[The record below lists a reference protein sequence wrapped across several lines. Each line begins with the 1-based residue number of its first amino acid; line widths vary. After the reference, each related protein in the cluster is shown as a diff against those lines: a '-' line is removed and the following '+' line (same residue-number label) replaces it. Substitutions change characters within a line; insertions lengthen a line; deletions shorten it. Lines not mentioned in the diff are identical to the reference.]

1 MQPFLFETAQQIL
14 NNYKQELNDICIIF
28 PNKRTALFF
37 RKYFGQAAQ
46 KTIWSP
52 NIFTIRAFIQT
63 FARIQ
68 IADSLY
74 LIFELYESFNHAKT
88 KHKQQVLPFE
98 NFYQIGEIILND
110 FNEIDSN
117 LIDVSRLYQQLS
129 DYKQVETYLEDCS
142 NEDRELLNRFRKHF
156 SPDNLSKEKKYMLE
170 MWELLPEVYKYFT
183 EKLLQNNIG
192 YDGLAFRK
200 LTDLID
206 NRTFPVDRY
215 KKYCFIGFNAL
226 NEAERKLFRY
236 LKSHDKVL
244 FFWDIDAYYMNNKI
258 QEAGSYARQN
268 IAEFGFGNGT
278 NKKFPDN
285 FNNTQKNIEV
295 IGVPFDV
302 GQAKALSVQLKAQN
316 QSSSNTNSQPFTE
329 KTAIILPDEHL
340 LFPVLHSLPDNIKTI
355 NITMGYP
362 LKNTSLYTL
371 ITLYFK
377 AHEYFKK
384 DEKNTYYFRDV
395 IALLQH
401 HDIWNSDQETM
412 QFVIQ
417 QIEEANKIEVEVE
430 FILSKDSRL
439 LQLLFHPIQNGTLL
453 LQNILNLLYEVYAG
467 NKNVGTIEKHSLED
481 EYIYHVYTQIKRL
494 KGILDAKLREYSFST
509 GLHLLKRILNNSRI
523 PFSGEPL
530 EGLQIMGVLEAR
542 NLDFETVFILNA
554 NEGTFP
560 KINRKDT
567 FIPESIRHVF
577 KLPTVQQQD
586 AVNAYYF
593 YRILQRAKNIYLL
606 YNNIT
611 ANNRSGEASRYIQQI
626 DREAKH
632 KIHYKHL
639 SQSLKPK
646 EKKGLTIFKND
657 AILNELSTYFVRNQ
671 YAKKMF
677 NASAINTYIDCR
689 LKYYFKYIANLKEP
703 TAMSDDVDN
712 LMFGNILHG
721 SIEKLYQHIKNNDT
735 ITQADFIQLKSLIE
749 PCVFDAFKE
758 TLHIDR
764 SKDFQY
770 EGEQLVVKEVIKR
783 HINNILQFDKQHTP
797 FEIVNL
803 EKKNQYT
810 YYPEISVFG
819 QKRKI
824 AYSGTIDRLDK
835 RNGNFF
841 IIDYKT
847 GNANRRF
854 YSCESLFNRNIATR
868 NRAALQMLFYC
879 MVFHK
884 TTSRFAQPALYV
896 LNEMHK
902 KNCAITL
909 EFKQEKQYIPVSEKN
924 ISFLLAEFEDYLK
937 DIIYEIFDTEVPFDQ
952 READVNC
959 DYCEF
964 NTVCGRGN

>member
-1 MQPFLFETAQQIL
+1 MQPFLFETAQEIY

-46 KTIWSP
+46 ETIWSP
-52 NIFTIRAFIQT
+52 NIFTVRAFIQT
-63 FARIQ
+63 FAHIQ

-74 LIFELYESFNHAKT
+74 LVFELYESFNRAKT
-88 KHKQQVLPFE
+88 KRKQPALPFE
-98 NFYQIGEIILND
+98 KFYQIGEIILND

-117 LIDVSRLYQQLS
+117 LIDTSQLYKQLS
-129 DYKQVETYLEDCS
+129 DYKKVGTSLNDYTQDDAEV
-142 NEDRELLNRFRKHF
+142 LNRFKEHF

-170 MWELLPEVYKYFT
+170 MWELLPEVYQYFT
-183 EKLLQNNIG
+183 KKLLKNNIG

-200 LTDLID
+200 LTNLID
-206 NRTFPVDRY
+206 NQTFPIDRY

-226 NEAERKLFRY
+226 NNAERKLFRY
-236 LKSHDKVL
+236 LKSYDKVL
-244 FFWDIDAYYMNNKI
+244 FYWDIDAYYMNNEI
-258 QEAGSYARQN
+258 QESGSYAREN

-278 NKKFPDN
+278 GKKFPDN

-316 QSSSNTNSQPFTE
+316 QNDSANKQYTE

-340 LFPVLHSLPDNIKTI
+340 LFPVLHSLPNDIETI
-355 NITMGYP
+355 NVTMGYP

-377 AHEYFKK
+377 AHEYHK
-384 DEKNTYYFRDV
+384 KNTYYFRDV

-401 HDIWNSDQETM
+401 HDVWNSDQETM

-417 QIEEANKIEVEVE
+417 QIEEANKIEVEVD

-439 LQLLFHPIQNGTLL
+439 LQLLFHPVENGSLL
-453 LQNILNLLYEVYAG
+453 LQNILNLLYEVYAE
-467 NKNVGTIEKHSLED
+467 NKNLGTIEKHSLED

-494 KGILDAKLREYSFST
+494 KSILDTKLREYSFTT
-509 GLHLLKRILNNSRI
+509 GLHLLKRTLNNSRI

-560 KINRKDT
+560 KINRQDT
-567 FIPESIRHVF
+567 FLPESIRHVF
-577 KLPTVQQQD
+577 KLPTVRQQD

-593 YRILQRAKNIYLL
+593 YRILQRAKNVYLL

-626 DREAKH
+626 DRESKH
-632 KIHYKHL
+632 KIRYKHL

-646 EKKGLTIFKND
+646 AKKGLTIFKSD

-677 NASAINTYIDCR
+677 NASSINTYLDCR
-689 LKYYFKYIANLKEP
+689 LKYYFKYIANLREP
-703 TAMSDDVDN
+703 TTMSDDVDN

-721 SIEKLYQHIKNNDT
+721 AIEKLYNHIKNREKVT
-735 ITQADFIQLKSLIE
+735 ESDFIQLKSLIE
-749 PCVFDAFKE
+749 SCVFDAFRE

-764 SKDFQY
+764 SKNFQY

-783 HINNILQFDKQHTP
+783 HINNILQFDKRLTP

-810 YYPEISVFG
+810 YYPEITVFG

-824 AYSGTIDRLDK
+824 ACSGTIDRLDK
-835 RNGNFF
+835 RNGSFF

-847 GNANRRF
+847 GNADRRF
-854 YSCESLFNRNIATR
+854 SSCRSLFNYNIGTR
-868 NRAALQMLFYC
+868 NRAAFQMLFYS

-884 TTSRFAQPALYV
+884 ATSRFAQPALYI

-902 KNCAITL
+902 KNCATTL
-909 EFKQEKQYIPVSEKN
+909 EFKEDKKYIPISEKN
-924 ISFLLAEFEDYLK
+924 IPFLLIEFEEHLK
-937 DIIYEIFDTEVPFDQ
+937 DIIYEIFDKDIPFDQ

-964 NTVCGRGN
+964 NTLCGRGN